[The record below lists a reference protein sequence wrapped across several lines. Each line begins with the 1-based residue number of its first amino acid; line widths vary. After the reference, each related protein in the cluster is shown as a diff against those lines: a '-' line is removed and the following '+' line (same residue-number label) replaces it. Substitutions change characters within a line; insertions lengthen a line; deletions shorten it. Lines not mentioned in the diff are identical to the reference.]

1 MIANGYNLR
10 MLTDRS
16 EQILEAVIQGFIDT
30 REPVSSGWLYDQYDF
45 GIKPAMIRLELD
57 ALERDGYLEQPY
69 HSAGR
74 IPTDIG
80 YEFFVRN
87 LLAAE
92 AAVFRETILRQLFL
106 KAAWSDLIEELS
118 SELGILGVVADS
130 KNDLT
135 YKTGLE
141 ELMDRLDWNDR
152 EGIRSVIRD
161 FEAMDERA
169 PRAAEQLGVPSSS
182 LGQADP
188 QVFIGRKS
196 PVTKSE
202 QLAVVGGNYKV
213 GDATVSVFAIGPK
226 CMDYKKAIRI
236 FRNL

>member
-1 MIANGYNLR
+1 
-10 MLTDRS
+10 MLTERG
-16 EQILEAVIQGFIDT
+16 EQILQAVIQGFIDT
-30 REPVSSGWLYDQYDF
+30 REPVSSGWLYNQYDF

-57 ALERDGYLEQPY
+57 ALESEGYLEQPH

-74 IPTDIG
+74 IPTDAG
-80 YEFFVRN
+80 YELFARR
-87 LLAAE
+87 LLAARE
-92 AAVFRETILRQLFL
+92 AALRETAMRHLFL
-106 KAAWSDLIEELS
+106 RSAWADLIGELS
-118 SELGILGVVADS
+118 NELGILGVVAAS
-130 KNDLT
+130 NMV

-141 ELMDRLDWNDR
+141 QLMNNLDWSDR
-152 EGIRSVIRD
+152 AGIQSVIRD
-161 FEAMDERA
+161 FEAVDERA
-169 PRAAEQLGVPSSS
+169 ASAAPRLAAG
-182 LGQADP
+182 P

-202 QLAVVGGNYKV
+202 QLAVVGGNYKI